1 MSINEPITS
10 VNVKEQI
17 RLRNEEVKRKEE
29 AQFRLV
35 AKTIQKNDSTGPSL
49 SNLYSTLNSSYSVG
63 GHYSSLK
70 TKKEEH
76 YIPSLNGQKKHN
88 SLYSLSSDNISSNI
102 NSNPNVLVLN
112 CRETGSKANLNEGT
126 EFTLVLNEPINESEV
141 DKSKMLHLA
150 DYFKAEYNDALKDAL
165 RTINMERKFEQ
176 RRRKNQDERWESLI
190 KEGRGPSTT
199 ELELQRK
206 DREKIDIMSKNREAE
221 VTSCVNKNFENKIN
235 FENEVSENIENLLK
249 RWKGKLWCELIE
261 FLEKGSNEDSSSEE
275 ESNDESSNNEESESE
290 KEESDEHEEGEKS
303 NEISDDNI
311 EKNNTNLEINASS
324 NQKLNE
330 TSTPQTGSLDILNDN
345 EEGRKSELKIEQKL
359 KKSLQS
365 LKPDIEEDS
374 DIQNKCKSLNSVV
387 NENQEKSDQ
396 QVSNEDIS
404 KAVNDVEES
413 IQCMLKCNEELKNE
427 LMHNIESSK
436 PELNCTENIKSGNDN
451 DEKIEVIDI
460 SKSNEKTGDNTQ
472 ISKSQEEIYDPKE
485 PFSSRGSLTQI
496 NTSIL
501 SSSQQRQ
508 SLTNSDSKSY
518 IDIEGN
524 NEAFNPDDTSD
535 DKLKSAP
542 PVLEDDKADKLISP
556 NTASNLKSVNPLHR
570 SKNNLKTD
578 IPYIL
583 KHQDKKSLTYDYI
596 KCKPRLSSECRSQ
609 VASEVIQMLDDNKL
623 MRASESTP
631 LVAEPGVSIL
641 KRIMKKLKKNK
652 PNDNNFSENDMDY
665 QTLSLFGSH
674 LDLLYDR
681 YKDIPPFLKAC
692 KKYIK
697 AKGLKKQGIFRISG
711 RSGDIK
717 DLKHKFQVELDYID
731 IGRQVEIASKIKD
744 EKQRKD
750 RIDYIKNEKK
760 RLQQENPGIFVN
772 LFELCP
778 SESSVASVFKLFFRE
793 LIEPLFTFRMYKLWI
808 LLDDIQDKAFK
819 LKLASHLILLL
830 PYTHRLMLHYLLH
843 FLSIVASYSSFN
855 DMNSSNLAKVFGPSI
870 LRLEEKKKDKP
881 SVELHEKA
889 NNVIEF
895 LIDNNEE
902 IFEEGSELII
912 SIETMIKKLYDEEE
926 QNNINK
932 IGNGR
937 SKSHFSISKVSKGQG
952 KSNRNSGV
960 NVDESR
966 KSPLTIEE
974 KKE

>member
-1 MSINEPITS
+1 MSINEPIPS
-10 VNVKEQI
+10 INVKEQI

-49 SNLYSTLNSSYSVG
+49 SNLYSTLNSSYSVS

-70 TKKEEH
+70 TKKEDH

-88 SLYSLSSDNISSNI
+88 SLYSLSCDNI
-102 NSNPNVLVLN
+102 NSNTNLNPNVLILS
-112 CRETGSKANLNEGT
+112 CRDNGSKANINEPT
-126 EFTLVLNEPINESEV
+126 EFSIVLNEPINEGEN
-141 DKSKMLHLA
+141 DKSIMTHLA

-190 KEGRGPSTT
+190 KEGRGPSTV

-221 VTSCVNKNFENKIN
+221 VTSCVNKNFENKLN
-235 FENEVSENIENLLK
+235 FENEVKENMENLLK

-261 FLEKGSNEDSSSEE
+261 FLEKGSNEESSSEE
-275 ESNDESSNNEESESE
+275 ESNEESSNNEESESE
-290 KEESDEHEEGEKS
+290 KEESDDHEEGDKL
-303 NEISDDNI
+303 NEISDDK
-311 EKNNTNLEINASS
+311 EKSNVETNSSLS
-324 NQKLNE
+324 NQKINE
-330 TSTPQTGSLDILNDN
+330 TTTPQTGSLEMLNDN

-374 DIQNKCKSLNSVV
+374 DIQNKCKSLNSVT
-387 NENQEKSDQ
+387 NENLEKSSQ
-396 QVSNEDIS
+396 QTSNEDIT

-413 IQCMLKCNEELKNE
+413 IQSMLKCNEELQNE
-427 LMHNIESSK
+427 LKQSIESSK
-436 PELNCTENIKSGNDN
+436 LPKLEDTENTKTENDN
-451 DEKIEVIDI
+451 VEKIEVIDV
-460 SKSNEKTGDNTQ
+460 SKSNEQIDDNV
-472 ISKSQEEIYDPKE
+472 KNKE
-485 PFSSRGSLTQI
+485 DQFDNKGNLTQI

-501 SSSQQRQ
+501 SASQQRQ
-508 SLTNSDSKSY
+508 SLPNSDSKSY
-518 IDIEGN
+518 LDIEGN
-524 NEAFNPDDTSD
+524 SNDGQFNVDDTSD

-542 PVLEDDKADKLISP
+542 PILEDDNAEKLISP

-583 KHQDKKSLTYDYI
+583 KHQDKKALTYDYI

-652 PNDNNFSENDMDY
+652 PNDNNFENDMDY
-665 QTLSLFGSH
+665 QTLNLFGSH

-750 RIDYIKNEKK
+750 RIDFIKNEKK

-772 LFELCP
+772 LFELSP

-808 LLDDIQDKAFK
+808 LLDDIQDQAFK

-902 IFEEGSELII
+902 IFEEGSELIV

-926 QNNINK
+926 QNNISKSN
-932 IGNGR
+932 NGR
-937 SKSHFSISKVSKGQG
+937 SKSHFSIAKVSKAQG

-960 NVDESR
+960 NVDENR